1 MLTGTVAM
9 AAIGVVLNTFV
20 LVPLYSS
27 FMPLTEIIKWD
38 RQFSLQL
45 TAHLHSACTA

>member
-27 FMPLTEIIKWD
+27 FMPLTEIIKMGQAIFPAID
-38 RQFSLQL
+38 GTFTFCLY
-45 TAHLHSACTA
+45 C